1 MLMKVWAGHCLCL
14 NIACAEGRFVGF
26 KGTETHNSQ
35 WVEPQCDG
43 LSVLVGNVE
52 CVAQVHEECIAFPAQ
67 VVLDV

>member
-14 NIACAEGRFVGF
+14 NIACADGTFIGL
-26 KGTETHNSQ
+26 KGMEKHHSQ

-43 LSVLVGNVE
+43 LSVLIGNVE